1 MMCGGARDSAR
12 PRGRS
17 GRLSIPRRPRLSWSW
32 PRDSVEPAMVFANIC
47 VSWPSMGSLCSRAP
61 PRVRR
66 GDEVQGLVDDV
77 ALVLGV
83 AGLGDQQRAQYLRER
98 QTWRRVVAE
107 SATRRETVQQEK
119 ASKEFQ
125 DALRRMRTLARR
137 QPPPNLLRSTLQPP
151 PQVRPQPEDVPVL
164 SRRVA
169 VRVRLTPEQSRER
182 REIRSA
188 PVFSRRPAS
197 GDRGDGAVH
206 GDGVGSTTSTPGRGT
221 RVALPARGAT
231 HDIAP

>member
-1 MMCGGARDSAR
+1 
-12 PRGRS
+12 
-17 GRLSIPRRPRLSWSW
+17 
-32 PRDSVEPAMVFANIC
+32 MVFANIC

-107 SATRRETVQQEK
+107 SATRETVQQEK

-182 REIRSA
+182 RKFGLPRSSPAAPLPEIEATALSTETVWA
-188 PVFSRRPAS
+188 RRRRRQAEELEWLCPP
-197 GDRGDGAVH
+197 RGD
-206 GDGVGSTTSTPGRGT
+206 S
-221 RVALPARGAT
+221 
-231 HDIAP
+231 